1 MGAQTRHHAGAF
13 HLHRLIKKENDC
25 KRNTDRENQ
34 VSQPVARIEEVRVP
48 FPASRRRRRISA
60 WGWRMILP
68 VRHHLIF
75 IPQEAVFLP
84 LVRRLLCG
92 QGVVAAFSSAAP
104 SLLPAARLKPPPAVE
119 SFGGLER

>member
-75 IPQEAVFLP
+75 LYH
-84 LVRRLLCG
+84 RRRFSFHWS
-92 QGVVAAFSSAAP
+92 VARFVGRA
-104 SLLPAARLKPPPAVE
+104 
-119 SFGGLER
+119 

>member
-75 IPQEAVFLP
+75 YTTGGGFSFHWS
-84 LVRRLLCG
+84 
-92 QGVVAAFSSAAP
+92 VACFVGRA
-104 SLLPAARLKPPPAVE
+104 
-119 SFGGLER
+119 